1 MTVLFGGIS
10 GGHLWDRREYQVP
23 PYGLWVFTFE
33 PMQVPWPVSKEE
45 DCPGH
50 VASEYDRMICGRC
63 GAHINDLRPTGDDL
77 C

>member
-1 MTVLFGGIS
+1 VTVLFGGIS
-10 GGHLWDRREYQVP
+10 GGRLWDAVDARDEVF
-23 PYGLWVFTFE
+23 GLSIKTFR
-33 PMQVPWPVSKEE
+33 PMQVPWPVSREE

-63 GAHINDLRPTGDDL
+63 GVHINDLLPTGDDL